1 MKPRYRTYVL
11 YRYIVGKSYGT
22 GRQVSPLPR
31 YLGACVYILVT
42 ILVTEEPI
50 GAYCSKYHM
59 EVVVASSPQVPGML
73 CIVYC

>member
-1 MKPRYRTYVL
+1 MPVKPRYRTYVL

-42 ILVTEEPI
+42 ILVTEE
-50 GAYCSKYHM
+50 HT
-59 EVVVASSPQVPGML
+59 VVSIIWRGWWQVHPRYQV
-73 CIVYC
+73 CYV